1 MSAKPTQLKPEDFI
15 IFVPKKGRFLSDKSY
30 LRVIAL
36 V

>member
-1 MSAKPTQLKPEDFI
+1 MKVKLAQLKPEDFI